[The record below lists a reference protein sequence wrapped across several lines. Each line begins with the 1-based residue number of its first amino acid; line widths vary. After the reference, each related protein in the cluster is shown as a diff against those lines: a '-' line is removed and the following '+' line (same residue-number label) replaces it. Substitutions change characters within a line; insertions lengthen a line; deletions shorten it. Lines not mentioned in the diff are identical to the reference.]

1 MTIGRKLYI
10 GFGSILGILV
20 LLFLI
25 GFTASQREHSA
36 RNTGA
41 FSLQTIQP
49 SKRYAFR

>member
-41 FSLQTIQP
+41 SHSRQSKP